1 MDLNSLKLEL
11 QTQQAINASGVKT
24 KQSNTSVVV
33 ASINNTQE
41 GRRKVTY
48 ELLSIRKFCLQ
59 RNAVFLLSFLY
70 ITFIVMKRRH
80 EADSTGTTAFKQT
93 KSDTTFDKKVNT
105 DNNSKFKEPVSSI
118 KVDVKDEL
126 KGEVKNDGFE
136 KKEND
141 EFNNENN
148 GSCSTD
154 TVMNN
159 IFNGM

>member
-59 RNAVFLLSFLY
+59 RNTVLLFSILY
-70 ITFIVMKRRH
+70 IIFIVMKRRH

-93 KSDTTFDKKVNT
+93 KSDTTFDEETNT

-126 KGEVKNDGFE
+126 KGEVKND
-136 KKEND
+136 

-159 IFNGM
+159 LFSGM

>member
-1 MDLNSLKLEL
+1 
-11 QTQQAINASGVKT
+11 
-24 KQSNTSVVV
+24 
-33 ASINNTQE
+33 
-41 GRRKVTY
+41 
-48 ELLSIRKFCLQ
+48 
-59 RNAVFLLSFLY
+59 
-70 ITFIVMKRRH
+70 MKRRH

-105 DNNSKFKEPVSSI
+105 DDSSKFKGPVSSI
-118 KVDVKDEL
+118 KVNVKDEL

-148 GSCSTD
+148 GSCSID